1 MKRKLLKHKLAAL
14 LIAALPLIFSA
25 GCATGQTE
33 KQASRPADEG
43 FSFVVYGDSRSMMY
57 LPYKSEQEAEARKL
71 MGDLFELV
79 LPEKAAEEVVQK
91 EVKLNYDPG
100 THELV
105 QMVMPFMTH
114 SEVTT

>member
-14 LIAALPLIFSA
+14 LVAALPLTFSA

-57 LPYKSEQEAEARKL
+57 LPYKSEQEAEAREL

-79 LPEKAAEEVVQK
+79 MPEKVAEEVVQK
-91 EVKLNYDPG
+91 EVKLIYDPG

-105 QMVMPFMTH
+105 QMVMPFM
-114 SEVTT
+114 SKAK